1 MTSVAMDLLERLR
14 LGEADTYRGLTVV
27 PLFGE
32 LGGPDYITL
41 GQAIESGALTV
52 GEVHA
57 GGSVPEL
64 QAVNDGGV
72 GVLILDGEELSGA
85 KQNRVLNA
93 SMFVPAKSA
102 VTLPVSCTEQ
112 GRWSYTSD
120 HFSDSGVVAEHNVR
134 RRKVESVSASLRENR
149 GFRSDQSGVWDEV
162 QALHVRHGVASR
174 TGAMRDVFHQY
185 ERELADVSDVIGCH
199 DGQIGVAV
207 ALGSRVL
214 GVDVISRPEAYSA
227 LHRKLMWSY
236 SLDAL
241 SEESPE
247 GGALAVQAFIDSLA
261 AAAEERFE
269 APGAGTSVRLAGDA
283 IVGQA
288 LVVDDAVVHAVAF
301 VSDRAA
307 TRVAEERMASYAAR
321 RRRLGR

>member
-1 MTSVAMDLLERLR
+1 M
-14 LGEADTYRGLTVV
+14 
-27 PLFGE
+27 
-32 LGGPDYITL
+32 
-41 GQAIESGALTV
+41 
-52 GEVHA
+52 
-57 GGSVPEL
+57 
-64 QAVNDGGV
+64 
-72 GVLILDGEELSGA
+72 
-85 KQNRVLNA
+85 
-93 SMFVPAKSA
+93 
-102 VTLPVSCTEQ
+102 
-112 GRWSYTSD
+112 
-120 HFSDSGVVAEHNVR
+120 
-134 RRKVESVSASLRENR
+134 
-149 GFRSDQSGVWDEV
+149 
-162 QALHVRHGVASR
+162 R
-174 TGAMRDVFHQY
+174 TGASARDVFHQY